1 MTVNHEVIGFAQNW
15 RAEKA
20 LKTLGFQGFWL
31 FWGSLPDTNS
41 DVKFLKSSKNGGP
54 RQWRF
59 WKLTRAV
66 KSLKSMFWIRF
77 LLKNSRFEAILPFL
91 RLF

>member
-31 FWGSLPDTNS
+31 FFGKLPEADS
-41 DVKFLKSSKNGGP
+41 AVKFLKSSKNSGL
-54 RQWRF
+54 RQ
-59 WKLTRAV
+59 
-66 KSLKSMFWIRF
+66 
-77 LLKNSRFEAILPFL
+77 
-91 RLF
+91 